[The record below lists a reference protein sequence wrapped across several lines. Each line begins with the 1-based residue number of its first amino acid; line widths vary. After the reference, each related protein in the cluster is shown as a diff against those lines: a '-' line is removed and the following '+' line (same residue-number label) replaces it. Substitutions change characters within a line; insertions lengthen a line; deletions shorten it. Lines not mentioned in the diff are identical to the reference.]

1 MKALVFRDGRGSVCG
16 VSLMIALE
24 IVDSAVRYRMVRY
37 WCSFRTGIA
46 VYKQLKSI
54 RLDNV

>member
-1 MKALVFRDGRGSVCG
+1 MKALVFRGGRGSVCG

-24 IVDSAVRYRMVRY
+24 IVDSAARYRMVRY

-46 VYKQLKSI
+46 VYNNI
-54 RLDNV
+54 